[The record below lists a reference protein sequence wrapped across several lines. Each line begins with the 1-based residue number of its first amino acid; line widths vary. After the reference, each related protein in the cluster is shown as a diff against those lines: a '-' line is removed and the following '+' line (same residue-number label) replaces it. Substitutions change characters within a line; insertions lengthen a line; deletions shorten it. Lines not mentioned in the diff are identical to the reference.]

1 MMLPVIY
8 ENQGVW
14 ELAIPV
20 ENDDNPPV
28 FLRYQ
33 DEPAI
38 WHRHADTLSDCLFAF
53 AWDYVILEQGHGAID
68 VPHDNDLQASWHES
82 TTKGPTTFGV
92 SVYFISGCFL
102 RYQDTSRYV
111 TLMKNE

>member
-1 MMLPVIY
+1 MLPVVY

-20 ENDDNPPV
+20 ANEDDPAV

-33 DEPAI
+33 DEPTI
-38 WHRHADTLSDCLFAF
+38 WRRHADTLSDCLFAF
-53 AWDYVILEQGHGAID
+53 AWDYVILEQGRGVYD
-68 VPHDNDLQASWHES
+68 VLHDSDLQNWWGQSA
-82 TTKGPTTFGV
+82 TKGPTTFGV
-92 SVYFISGCFL
+92 SAYFISACFL
-102 RYQDTSRYV
+102 RYQDTNGYV